1 MLMSPM
7 YSLQNNDGKFT
18 VTFRAKTTG
27 TATVAVF
34 ATEYLMAGP
43 SYALGKVGKVELTK
57 EWADYTL
64 ELDGGIQG
72 CYVELDMVGGDSNAY
87 FDNMTISQPMKA
99 GDEAM
104 LVYDFVETGDV
115 SSHDVA
121 TADKVAGDVY
131 WYQVASLKRLSSGS
145 ELDDSNYSDLVEV
158 KQEGAV
164 CALKASAARAYAT
177 ADGVAVEN
185 PEGAD
190 VAVYDAGGREVYAS
204 RDGAEKQMVVL
215 PSGVYVVKV
224 GYKVVKVMK

>member
-1 MLMSPM
+1 MS
-7 YSLQNNDGKFT
+7 S
-18 VTFRAKTTG
+18 
-27 TATVAVF
+27 
-34 ATEYLMAGP
+34 
-43 SYALGKVGKVELTK
+43 
-57 EWADYTL
+57 ADYTL

-121 TADKVAGDVY
+121 TGDKVAGDVY
-131 WYQVASLKRLSSGS
+131 WYQVASLKRMSSGS

-224 GYKVVKVMK
+224 GYKVMKVMK

>member
-1 MLMSPM
+1 
-7 YSLQNNDGKFT
+7 
-18 VTFRAKTTG
+18 
-27 TATVAVF
+27 
-34 ATEYLMAGP
+34 
-43 SYALGKVGKVELTK
+43 
-57 EWADYTL
+57 
-64 ELDGGIQG
+64 
-72 CYVELDMVGGDSNAY
+72 
-87 FDNMTISQPMKA
+87 MTISQPMKA

-121 TADKVAGDVY
+121 TGDKVAGDVY

-164 CALKASAARAYAT
+164 CALKASAARAYAI
-177 ADGVAVEN
+177 ADGVVVEN

-224 GYKVVKVMK
+224 GYKVMKVMK